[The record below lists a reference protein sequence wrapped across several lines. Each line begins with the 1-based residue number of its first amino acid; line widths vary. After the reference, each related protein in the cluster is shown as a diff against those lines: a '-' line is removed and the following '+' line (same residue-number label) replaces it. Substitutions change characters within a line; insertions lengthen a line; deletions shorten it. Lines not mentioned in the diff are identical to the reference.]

1 MGAGHLLIIDRLAY
15 PSPDGSGNLAERRPV
30 PGLRSG
36 HVQEAP
42 ARRSGRCQNGGMA
55 DAVLTEV
62 DGGVAVITINRPEAR
77 NAVNGE
83 VARGI
88 AVAVDEFDG
97 AGDVRVLIIT
107 GAGGT
112 FSAGMDLK
120 GFLAGDAPV
129 VPGRGFGGIA
139 ERPPVKPVIA
149 AVEGYALAGGFELAL
164 SCDLIVASETA
175 KFGLPEVRRGL
186 VAGAGGLLRLPRR
199 VPYHLA
205 MEIALTGEHF
215 SAGRLHAVGLVSRLT
230 PAGEAVAGAR
240 ELADRVAQG
249 APLALAATKRVIV
262 ESADWDT
269 GEAFARQ
276 GEVIRPVFTSADAR
290 EGAAAFAE
298 KRAPVWRGE

>member
-1 MGAGHLLIIDRLAY
+1 
-15 PSPDGSGNLAERRPV
+15 
-30 PGLRSG
+30 
-36 HVQEAP
+36 
-42 ARRSGRCQNGGMA
+42 MA

-62 DGGVAVITINRPEAR
+62 DDGIAVITINRPEAR

-88 AVAVDEFDG
+88 AAAVEEFDG
-97 AGDVRVLIIT
+97 SGDVRVLILT

-120 GFLAGDAPV
+120 GFLAGDSPV
-129 VPGRGFGGIA
+129 VEGRGFAGIA
-139 ERPPVKPVIA
+139 ERPPAKPVIA
-149 AVEGYALAGGFELAL
+149 AVEGYALAGGFEIAL
-164 SCDLIVASETA
+164 SCDMIVASEAA

-215 SAGRLHAVGLVSRLT
+215 TAERLWQAGLVAAMVG
-230 PAGEAVAGAR
+230 AGEALAGAR
-240 ELADRVAQG
+240 ELAARVAKG
-249 APLALAATKRVIV
+249 APLALAASKRVIV
-262 ESADWDT
+262 ESADWDS

-276 GEVIRPVFTSADAR
+276 GEVIRPVFVSADAM

>member
-1 MGAGHLLIIDRLAY
+1 M
-15 PSPDGSGNLAERRPV
+15 P
-30 PGLRSG
+30 
-36 HVQEAP
+36 
-42 ARRSGRCQNGGMA
+42 

-62 DGGVAVITINRPEAR
+62 ADGIAVITINRPEAR

-88 AVAVDEFDG
+88 AAAIEEFD
-97 AGDVRVLIIT
+97 ASRDVRVLVLT

-129 VPGRGFGGIA
+129 AADRGFGGIVQ
-139 ERPPVKPVIA
+139 RPPAKPIIA

-164 SCDLIVASETA
+164 ACDLVVASEQA

-186 VAGAGGLLRLPRR
+186 VAGAGGLLRLPKR

-215 SAGRLHAVGLVSRLT
+215 SAARLHQAGLVSEIVA
-230 PAGEAVAGAR
+230 AGEALAAAKDLAG
-240 ELADRVAQG
+240 RVAQG
-249 APLALAATKRVIV
+249 GPLALAATKRIIV
-262 ESADWDT
+262 ESADWDSAS
-269 GEAFARQ
+269 AFGRQ
-276 GEVIRPVFTSADAR
+276 GEIIGPVFTSADAR
-290 EGAAAFAE
+290 EGAMAFAE
-298 KRAPVWRGE
+298 KRQPVWRGE

>member
-1 MGAGHLLIIDRLAY
+1 
-15 PSPDGSGNLAERRPV
+15 
-30 PGLRSG
+30 
-36 HVQEAP
+36 
-42 ARRSGRCQNGGMA
+42 MA

-62 DGGVAVITINRPEAR
+62 DGGVAVITINRPQAR

-88 AVAVDEFDG
+88 AAAVDEFD
-97 AGDVRVLIIT
+97 AAADVRVLILT

-129 VPGRGFGGIA
+129 VPGRGFAGLA

-149 AVEGYALAGGFELAL
+149 AVEGYALAGGFEIAL

-215 SAGRLHAVGLVSRLT
+215 SAERLHRAGLVAALT
-230 PAGEAVAGAR
+230 GAGQALDGAR
-240 ELADRVAQG
+240 ELAARVAQG
-249 APLALAATKRVIV
+249 APLALAATKRVII
-262 ESADWDT
+262 ESADWPSD
-269 GEAFARQ
+269 EAFARQ
-276 GEVIRPVFTSADAR
+276 GEVISPVFTSADAM

-298 KRAPVWRGE
+298 KRAPVWRGR

>member
-1 MGAGHLLIIDRLAY
+1 M
-15 PSPDGSGNLAERRPV
+15 AE
-30 PGLRSG
+30 
-36 HVQEAP
+36 
-42 ARRSGRCQNGGMA
+42 
-55 DAVLTEV
+55 AVLTEV
-62 DGGVAVITINRPEAR
+62 DGEIAVITINRPEAR

-88 AVAVDEFDG
+88 AAAVDEFDG

-129 VPGRGFGGIA
+129 VAGRGFGGIA
-139 ERPPVKPVIA
+139 ERPPAKPVIA

-215 SAGRLHAVGLVSRLT
+215 TAARLHEAGLVNRLT
-230 PAGEAVAGAR
+230 GAGQAVAGAR
-240 ELADRVAQG
+240 ELAAQVAQG

-262 ESADWDT
+262 ESADWDSS
-269 GEAFARQ
+269 EAFARQ
-276 GEVIRPVFTSADAR
+276 GEVIRPVFTSADAM
-290 EGAAAFAE
+290 EGAAAFAQ
-298 KRAPVWRGE
+298 KRPPV

>member
-1 MGAGHLLIIDRLAY
+1 M
-15 PSPDGSGNLAERRPV
+15 AE
-30 PGLRSG
+30 
-36 HVQEAP
+36 
-42 ARRSGRCQNGGMA
+42 
-55 DAVLTEV
+55 AVLTEV
-62 DGGVAVITINRPEAR
+62 DGEIAVITINRPEAR

-88 AVAVDEFDG
+88 AAAVDEFDG

-129 VPGRGFGGIA
+129 VAGRGFGGIA
-139 ERPPVKPVIA
+139 ERPPAKPVIA

-175 KFGLPEVRRGL
+175 TFGLPEVRRGL
-186 VAGAGGLLRLPRR
+186 VAAAGGLLRLPRR

-205 MEIALTGEHF
+205 MEIALTGERF
-215 SAGRLHAVGLVSRLT
+215 TAARLHEAGLVSRLT
-230 PAGEAVAGAR
+230 AAGEAVAGAR
-240 ELADRVAQG
+240 ELAAQVARG

-262 ESADWDT
+262 ESADWDS

-276 GEVIRPVFTSADAR
+276 GEMIRPVFTSADAM